1 MMTKNI
7 RFRNEKGFTLIEL
20 LIVIAIISI
29 LAILIIP
36 RISVSLDSAKLSTD
50 KANAKLLQ
58 SAVERY
64 YFDTGRY
71 PTASGTDGGT
81 DGEEINASVLVSQK
95 YIDEGPED
103 PWKQDRKYKLVN
115 GVVETLGKP

>member
-1 MMTKNI
+1 MRST

-20 LIVIAIISI
+20 LIVVAIISI

-36 RISVSLDSAKLSTD
+36 RISVSLDSAKESAD
-50 KANAKLLQ
+50 EANAKLLQ

-81 DGEEINASVLVSQK
+81 AGEEINASVLVSQK
-95 YIDEGPED
+95 YIDEEPED
-103 PWKQDRKYKLVN
+103 PWKQNRKYRLVG
-115 GVVETLGKP
+115 GVVQKLGKP